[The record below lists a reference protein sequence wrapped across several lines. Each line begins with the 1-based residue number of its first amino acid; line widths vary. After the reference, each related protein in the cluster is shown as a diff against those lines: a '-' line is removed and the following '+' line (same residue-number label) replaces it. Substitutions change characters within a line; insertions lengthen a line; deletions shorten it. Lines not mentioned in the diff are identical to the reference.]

1 MAINSKVKKSTAP
14 APTNGSADTLKAIK
28 TKQTKTEILL
38 ALAKETGLNRTQ
50 IKAVLTSLGALA
62 KRHVMKRGSG
72 EFALPELGVKLRR
85 VQRKARM
92 ARNPMTGQ
100 IIRIPAKTVV
110 RASVL
115 KALKEA
121 EAY

>member
-1 MAINSKVKKSTAP
+1 MATNSKLKKFTAP
-14 APTNGSADTLKAIK
+14 APDNGSAAALKAIK

-38 ALAKETGLNRTQ
+38 ALAEQTGLNRTQ
-50 IKAVLTSLGALA
+50 VKAVLASLGALA

-72 EFALPELGVKLRR
+72 EFALPELGVKLHR
-85 VQRKARM
+85 VQRKART

-100 IIRIPAKTVV
+100 IIRVPAKAVV
-110 RASVL
+110 KASVL
-115 KALKEA
+115 KSLKEA

>member
-1 MAINSKVKKSTAP
+1 MATNSKAKTSTAL
-14 APTNGSADTLKAIK
+14 ASATSSAAALKAIK

-38 ALAKETGLNRTQ
+38 ALAEETGLHRAQ
-50 IKAVLTSLGALA
+50 VKAVLASLGTLA

-85 VQRKARM
+85 VQRKARS

-115 KALKEA
+115 KSLKEA
-121 EAY
+121 EVF

>member
-1 MAINSKVKKSTAP
+1 MVTNSKAKKSTAP
-14 APTNGSADTLKAIK
+14 APANGNAAILKAIK

-38 ALAKETGLNRTQ
+38 ALAEETGLNRTQ
-50 IKAVLTSLGALA
+50 VKAVLASLGALA

-85 VQRKARM
+85 VQRKART

-100 IIRIPAKTVV
+100 IIRIPAKAVV

-115 KALKEA
+115 KSLKEA

>member
-1 MAINSKVKKSTAP
+1 MATNSKPKKFTAP
-14 APTNGSADTLKAIK
+14 APDSGSAAALKAIK

-38 ALAKETGLNRTQ
+38 SLAEQTGLKHTQ
-50 IKAVLTSLGALA
+50 VKAVLASLGALA

-72 EFALPELGVKLRR
+72 EFALPELGVKLHR
-85 VQRKARM
+85 VQRKART

-100 IIRIPAKTVV
+100 IIRVPAKTVV
-110 RASVL
+110 KASVL
-115 KALKEA
+115 KSLKEA